1 MIEIIMKL
9 KNDLKQWNSK
19 LLSDDVGKNQS
30 WDIIVSLHHREF

>member
-19 LLSDDVGKNQS
+19 LLWDDVGKNLGA
-30 WDIIVSLHHREF
+30 SLHHCTIAP